1 MTFQVA
7 IMKKFEMN
15 KLEIYIRGETI
26 SFYRQKLISK
36 MDTYLVKETWNV
48 VTCVVQ
54 DGVTLVCPITALFD
68 L

>member
-1 MTFQVA
+1 
-7 IMKKFEMN
+7 
-15 KLEIYIRGETI
+15 
-26 SFYRQKLISK
+26 

-54 DGVTLVCPITALFD
+54 DGVTFVCPITALFD